1 MINPVSGPTRAE
13 SPKEA
18 KASKAPTSN
27 YGSTIRSGR
36 RNTFP
41 FMKMAEKYLLEIWNW
56 VKYNIFFCVFDAEEE
71 KEESLK
77 KQLEEYVELYFDR
90 EAVPSNER
98 AKELRKIYRG
108 LDPEIKEEIETAIV
122 EILKEAQS
130 DLSEARLKIL
140 VKRIIQKPFSTIQDK
155 TKPKEQ
161 QRIHVMGKA
170 ILQVVNKL
178 AGYTKE

>member
-1 MINPVSGPTRAE
+1 MIHPVSGPSRAE
-13 SPKEA
+13 LPKVA
-18 KASKAPTSN
+18 GASKALATD
-27 YGSTIRSGR
+27 YRSSILSIK
-36 RNTFP
+36 RNSFP
-41 FMKMAEKYLLEIWNW
+41 FVSILKKHLLEIWHW

-90 EAVPSNER
+90 ETVPSKAR
-98 AKELRKIYRG
+98 AQELKKIYEG
-108 LDPEIKEEIETAIV
+108 LDSEIKEEIEAAIV
-122 EILKEAQS
+122 DILKEAKP
-130 DLSEARLKIL
+130 DLPKSRIKALI
-140 VKRIIQKPFSTIQDK
+140 KRIIDRPFSTIRDK

-161 QRIHVMGKA
+161 QKIHVMGKA